1 MSRNDDPMTTEEA
14 PGHVASTDELV
25 LVSRVSRTSSGMR
38 IDHIDADGDSVLR
51 IYLWRDPDEC
61 SMCGTL
67 GYHSHAV
74 PWYCG
79 PVAYGESEGGYKTV
93 CKRCHD
99 RWEAWDA
106 SLRYCGA

>member
-1 MSRNDDPMTTEEA
+1 MYHEVIIGQSDKPQPERE
-14 PGHVASTDELV
+14 
-25 LVSRVSRTSSGMR
+25 
-38 IDHIDADGDSVLR
+38 
-51 IYLWRDPDEC
+51 
-61 SMCGTL
+61 L

-79 PVAYGESEGGYKTV
+79 PVAEGESEGGYKTV
-93 CKRCHD
+93 CARCYG